1 MSLKKK
7 LTSLPGQKAVG
18 IRIKKTTLLGIL
30 WAGNN
35 RVLLVKNPQGKIYL
49 PGGSCKKFDS
59 KDKESAEKYKR
70 YLQQFVY
77 KKSGLLIKVNELLFF
92 RLLNQSS
99 KPIRIYSL
107 QFIEKESKNIRW
119 RKTTGYQPIWLT
131 PEEIQNNKLVSQAV
145 KSIINDLLSKNN
157 LQSIKAL

>member
-1 MSLKKK
+1 MSLKK
-7 LTSLPGQKAVG
+7 LTSFSGRKIDDKRV
-18 IRIKKTTLLGIL
+18 KKNTLLGIL
-30 WAGNN
+30 WDENN

-59 KDKESAEKYKR
+59 ENPETAVKYKD

-77 KKSGLLIKVNELLFF
+77 KKSGFLVKINDLLFF

-99 KPIRIYSL
+99 KPIRVYSL
-107 QFIEKESKNIRW
+107 QLVEKEPKNIRW
-119 RKTTGYQPIWLT
+119 RKTPGYKPIWLK
-131 PEEIQNNKLVSQAV
+131 PEEIQQNKFVSQAV
-145 KSIINDLLSKNN
+145 KSIIKDLISENN